1 MMNTQKPGYESL
13 VERLSRAPQGAP
25 PSENLNKILS
35 ILFTEREAEL
45 VALLPIKPF
54 TAAKAS
60 KIWKMDVHQARVVLD
75 RLAGRALLVDAEKDG
90 EVTYVLPPPMAGFFE
105 FSMMRLRE
113 DVDQDV
119 LAELYYQYCTVDDDF
134 MRELIATGDT
144 QLGRVFVN
152 EPVLQPEV
160 HVLDYE
166 RASEVIRTAAP
177 MGISMC
183 YCRTKMER
191 VGRAC
196 EAPQDICMTFNTV
209 ADSLIRHGFARKVD
223 AAEGLDLLQLAYE
236 SNLVQFGENIQ
247 ERVNFIC
254 NCCGCCCEAMIAAR
268 RYALTKPIHTTNFLP
283 EVNISSCT
291 GCGKCVSACPVEA
304 MTLISANDFSAPNR
318 KQAKVNTDVCLGC
331 GVCARVCPT
340 QSIKLN
346 ARPERVI
353 TPFSSTH
360 RTVLMALERGKLQNV
375 IFDNR
380 VLWSQRA
387 LATLLG
393 VLLKLPPLKQA
404 MASEQMRS
412 KYLEALFRR
421 YNI

>member
-1 MMNTQKPGYESL
+1 MMNTKNSGYRSL
-13 VERLSRAPQGAP
+13 VERLNRAPQGAP
-25 PSENLNKILS
+25 PSENLDKILS

-45 VALLPIKPF
+45 VTLLPIKPF
-54 TAAKAS
+54 TAAKAA
-60 KIWKMDVHQARVVLD
+60 KIWKMDIGETRQVLD
-75 RLAGRALLVDAEKDG
+75 ALAGRALLVDAEKNG

-105 FSMMRLRE
+105 FSMMRLRD

-152 EPVLQPEV
+152 EPVLQPEI

-166 RASEVIRTAAP
+166 RASEVIKTADH
-177 MGISMC
+177 MGISIC

-196 EAPQDICMTFNTV
+196 NAPQDICMTFNTV
-209 ADSLIRHGFARKVD
+209 ADSLIRHGFARRVD
-223 AAEGLDLLQLAYE
+223 AAEGLDQLQRAYE
-236 SNLVQFGENIQ
+236 NNLVQFGENIQ
-247 ERVNFIC
+247 EKVNFIC

-268 RYALTKPIHTTNFLP
+268 RFALTKPIHTTNFLA
-283 EVNISSCT
+283 EVNQLSCT
-291 GCGKCVSACPVEA
+291 GCGKCVSVCPVEA
-304 MTLISANDFSAPNR
+304 MTLVSANDFAAPNR
-318 KQAKVNTDVCLGC
+318 KIAKVNADVCLGC

-340 QSIKLN
+340 QSINLTS
-346 ARPERVI
+346 RPERVM
-353 TPFSSTH
+353 TPFNAAH
-360 RTVLMALERGKLQNV
+360 RTVLMALERGKLQDV

-380 VLWSQRA
+380 VLWSHHA
-387 LATLLG
+387 LSTLLG

-412 KYLEALFRR
+412 TYLDALFRR
-421 YNI
+421 SNI

>member
-1 MMNTQKPGYESL
+1 MMNTKNSGYGSL
-13 VERLSRAPQGAP
+13 VERLNRAPQGAP
-25 PSENLNKILS
+25 PSENLDKILS

-45 VALLPIKPF
+45 VTLLPIKPF
-54 TAAKAS
+54 TAAKAA
-60 KIWKMDVHQARVVLD
+60 KIWKMDIGETRQVLD
-75 RLAGRALLVDAEKDG
+75 ALAGRALLVDAEKNG

-105 FSMMRLRE
+105 FSMMRLRD

-152 EPVLQPEV
+152 EPVLQPEI

-166 RASEVIRTAAP
+166 RASEVIKTADH
-177 MGISMC
+177 MGISIC

-196 EAPQDICMTFNTV
+196 NAPQDICMTFNTV
-209 ADSLIRHGFARKVD
+209 ADSLIRHGFARRVD
-223 AAEGLDLLQLAYE
+223 AAEGLDQLQRAYE
-236 SNLVQFGENIQ
+236 NNLVQFGENIQ
-247 ERVNFIC
+247 EKVNFIC

-268 RYALTKPIHTTNFLP
+268 RFALTKPIHTTNFLA
-283 EVNISSCT
+283 EVNQLSCT
-291 GCGKCVSACPVEA
+291 GCGKCVSVCPVEA
-304 MTLISANDFSAPNR
+304 MTLVSANDFAIPNR
-318 KQAKVNTDVCLGC
+318 KIAKVNADVCLGC

-340 QSIKLN
+340 QSINLTS
-346 ARPERVI
+346 RPERVL
-353 TPFSSTH
+353 TPFNAAH
-360 RTVLMALERGKLQNV
+360 RTVLMALERGKLQDV

-380 VLWSQRA
+380 VLWSHHA
-387 LATLLG
+387 LSTLLG

-412 KYLEALFRR
+412 TYLDALFRR

>member
-360 RTVLMALERGKLQNV
+360 RTVLMALERGKLQDV

>member
-1 MMNTQKPGYESL
+1 MMNTPKPGYASL
-13 VERLSRAPQGAP
+13 VERLNRAPQGAP
-25 PSENLNKILS
+25 PSQNLDKILS

-45 VALLPIKPF
+45 VTLLPIKPF

-60 KIWKMDVHQARVVLD
+60 KIWKMDVHQARMVLD
-75 RLAGRALLVDAEKDG
+75 NLASRALLIDVERDG

-105 FSMMRLRE
+105 FSMMRLRD

-134 MRELIATGDT
+134 MRALFATGET

-152 EPVLQPEV
+152 EPVLQPEIYI
-160 HVLDYE
+160 LDYE
-166 RASEVIRTAAP
+166 RASEVIKTAAP
-177 MGISMC
+177 MGISIC

-191 VGRAC
+191 VGGAC
-196 EAPQDICMTFNTV
+196 DAPQDICMTFNT
-209 ADSLIRHGFARKVD
+209 AAESLIRHGFARQVD
-223 AAEGLDLLQLAYE
+223 VAEGLDLLQLAYE
-236 SNLVQFGENIQ
+236 NNLVQFGENIQ
-247 ERVNFIC
+247 GRVNFIC

-268 RYALTKPIHTTNFLP
+268 RYALTKPIHTPNFLP
-283 EVNISSCT
+283 EVDNTSCI
-291 GCGKCVSACPVEA
+291 GCGKCVSAFPVEA
-304 MTLISANDFSAPNR
+304 MTLISANDFAALNR
-318 KQAKVNTDVCLGC
+318 KQAKVNADICLGC

-346 ARPERVI
+346 SRPERVM
-353 TPFSSTH
+353 TPFNSAH
-360 RTVLMALERGKLQNV
+360 RTVLMALERGKLQDV

-380 VLWSQRA
+380 VLWSHRA

-412 KYLEALFRR
+412 KYLEVFFRR